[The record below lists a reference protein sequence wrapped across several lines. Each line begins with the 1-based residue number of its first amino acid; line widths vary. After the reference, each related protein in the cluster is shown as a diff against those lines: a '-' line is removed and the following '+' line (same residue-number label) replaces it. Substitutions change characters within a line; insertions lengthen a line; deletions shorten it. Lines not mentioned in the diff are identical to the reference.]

1 MDALLIEF
9 LKGII
14 LSVVAG
20 VLIGFE
26 REARGKDAG
35 IRTMALVICGAMMFT
50 FMSLHTETTA
60 PSRIASQIV
69 TGIGFLGAGIIFHRG
84 PSVRNL
90 TTAATVWM
98 GAAIGMTFGFKYYL
112 PGIIGAIICVLIPL
126 IPHYD
131 QIVGKRK
138 DLSKR

>member
-1 MDALLIEF
+1 MDFLLTEF

-14 LSVVAG
+14 LSVIAG

-35 IRTMALVICGAMMFT
+35 IRTMSLVICGAMMFT
-50 FMSLHTETTA
+50 FLSLNAGAGESIT
-60 PSRIASQIV
+60 RIAAQIV

-126 IPHYD
+126 MPHYD
-131 QIVGKRK
+131 QVVGKRK
-138 DLSKR
+138 